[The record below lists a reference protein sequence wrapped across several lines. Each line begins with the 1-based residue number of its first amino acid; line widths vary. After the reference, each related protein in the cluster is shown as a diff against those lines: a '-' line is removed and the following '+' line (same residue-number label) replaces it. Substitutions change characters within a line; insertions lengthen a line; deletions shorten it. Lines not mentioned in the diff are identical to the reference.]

1 MSIKPKKEIIRQP
14 NSFTYSNQQFT
25 AIEKRIVYNVLCRMD
40 SGINVQPELFSKN
53 MRFSFNWKDLQSDY
67 NDVRSALG
75 KLQTRKLVLQDDYEK
90 QEFHSII
97 PFPEVRMK
105 NGTVTLTLLES
116 AVPFFLELKQGFTQF
131 QLKAA
136 LSLESKY
143 SQRLYELLCSKIW
156 REGGKPNTVNH
167 WRGVEIS
174 ELRNMLGVDPGR
186 LDKKSQF
193 EDRVL
198 KIAQNE
204 IRQKADI
211 DFEYKFDEDTKQGK
225 QYTSIT
231 FTVYPRQNGAEW
243 HELRMEIKDDVSN
256 ADNNTKF
263 SSTVAL
269 MAKEYQFTRVE
280 QDEILTNGKAIDKF
294 LETAININNNVYGDI
309 RNKTAYMRTALK
321 EFLNK

>member
-1 MSIKPKKEIIRQP
+1 MKQKKELIRQP

-25 AIEKRIVYNVLCRMD
+25 TIEKRIIYNVLCRMD

-53 MRFSFNWKDLQSDY
+53 MKFSFNWKDLQSDY
-67 NDVRSALG
+67 NDVRAALI
-75 KLQTRKLVLQDDYEK
+75 KLQSRKLIFNDDYK
-90 QEFHSII
+90 NQELDSLAPFYRVKMLNGIVSIGVVD
-97 PFPEVRMK
+97 E
-105 NGTVTLTLLES
+105 

-167 WRGVEIS
+167 WRGVDIS
-174 ELRNMLGVDPGR
+174 ELRTMLGIEPNK
-186 LDKKSQF
+186 LKQKSEF

-243 HELRMEIKDDVSN
+243 HELRMEIKDEVN
-256 ADNNTKF
+256 TADNNSKF
-263 SSTVAL
+263 NAAVTL
-269 MAKEYQFTRVE
+269 ITTEYQFTAVE
-280 QDEILTNGKAIDKF
+280 RDEILTNNKAIDKF